1 MSAPLIGI
9 TGVARVVEGN
19 ERTGVNSAY
28 VASVVRAGGTPL
40 ILSPLIPLE
49 QIAAMAD
56 RLDGIILTGGE
67 DMAPAS
73 YGGGPHPALGP
84 VDPRRDT
91 LELALI
97 RAARTRSIPLLGICR
112 GIQVLNVAMGGTIWQ
127 DIPSERPQSLPHA
140 QAAARTAR
148 THPVSVTPGSRLAAA
163 IGAGRVE
170 VNSSHHQGIRE
181 LAPALVATATSL
193 DGLVEGVETSDGGWM
208 LAVQWHPE
216 EFFADPA
223 APDQGLFAAL
233 VAAARGEGISGSARR
248 ERGAARSG
256 R

>member
-1 MSAPLIGI
+1 MSAPLIGV
-9 TGVARVVEGN
+9 TGVARVVDGA

-28 VASVVRAGGTPL
+28 VSSVVRAGGLPL
-40 ILSPLIPLE
+40 LLSPLIPLE
-49 QIAAMAD
+49 MVAAMAD
-56 RLDGIILTGGE
+56 RLDGILLTGGE

-73 YGGGPHPALGP
+73 YGGAPHPALGP

-112 GIQVLNVAMGGTIWQ
+112 GIQLLNVALGGTLWQ
-127 DIPSERPQSLPHA
+127 DLPSERPQSLPHA
-140 QAAARTAR
+140 QASGRTAR

-163 IGAGRVE
+163 VGAGRLD
-170 VNSSHHQGIRE
+170 VNSSHHQAIRE
-181 LAPALVATATSL
+181 LAPALVATATAL
-193 DGLVEGVETSDGGWM
+193 DGIIEGVETPDGGWM

-216 EFFADPA
+216 EFHADA
-223 APDQGLFAAL
+223 SAPDHGLFAAL
-233 VAAARGEGISGSARR
+233 VAAARGDGISAAGRR
-248 ERGAARSG
+248 ERGAARST